1 MNFLEDIKGHLD
13 GDISFETNEH
23 NIYDPA
29 FSETISHRIKDH

>member
-23 NIYDPA
+23 DIYDPD
-29 FSETISHRIKDH
+29 FS